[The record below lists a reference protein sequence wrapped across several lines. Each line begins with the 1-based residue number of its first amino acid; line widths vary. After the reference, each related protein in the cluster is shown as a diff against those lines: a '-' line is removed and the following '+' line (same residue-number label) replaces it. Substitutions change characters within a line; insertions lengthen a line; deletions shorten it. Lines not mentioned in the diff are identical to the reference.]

1 LTKQTVKRSEKRRT
15 AVKKLAL
22 ISVLLLAAPAAMA
35 QSTTPGQQPSPNA
48 VIPGQGAQTAPGQEP
63 SPNAVM
69 PGQGAQTAPGQ
80 EPSPNTVNPNK
91 DKKSGTK

>member
-1 LTKQTVKRSEKRRT
+1 M
-15 AVKKLAL
+15 KKLAMIVAL
-22 ISVLLLAAPAAMA
+22 FLAAPAAMA
-35 QSTTPGQQPSPNA
+35 QSTTPAQQPSPNA

-69 PGQGAQTAPGQ
+69 PGQGAQTTPGQ

-91 DKKSGTK
+91 DKKK

>member
-1 LTKQTVKRSEKRRT
+1 
-15 AVKKLAL
+15 VKKLAL
-22 ISVLLLAAPAAMA
+22 ITALMLAAPAAMA
-35 QSTTPGQQPSPNA
+35 QSSTTPGQQPSPNA

-69 PGQGAQTAPGQ
+69 PGQGSQTAPGQ

-91 DKKSGTK
+91 DKKDGSKK